1 MISFIGAGK
10 VGSALGL
17 YFKQKGL
24 EIGGYYSRTYEH
36 AERAAKLTGTE
47 AYNSIVELMN
57 NSSMVW
63 ITASDDALPVLAKEI
78 AQLDIPQHIRAF
90 VHTSGVHSSGVLHPL
105 KDAGFPIYC
114 AHPLMAFGQPNES
127 AIQLNDAYFTLDRSL
142 AEEKE
147 EEEENNDVDYLIGFF
162 EKTGNQTLQI
172 DSKKKEL
179 YHCAASVL
187 SNYMVTLLNLAY
199 DMFAETGMTKAEIK
213 KATEPLLNS
222 TLKNI
227 AENDHMSDAL
237 TGAIKRG
244 DVTTVAKHI
253 ATLQQNMPDKL
264 SLYKA
269 LGKETMAML
278 KDDRL
283 KDMLD

>member
-36 AERAAKLTGTE
+36 AERAAKLTGTV
-47 AYNSIVELMN
+47 AYSSIAELMSK
-57 NSSMVW
+57 SSKVW
-63 ITASDDALPVLAKEI
+63 ITASDDALPLLAREI
-78 AQLDIPQHIRAF
+78 AQLDIPQQIKAF
-90 VHTSGVHSSGVLHPL
+90 VHTSGVHSTEVLHPI
-105 KDAGFPIYC
+105 KDAGYPIYC

-127 AIQLNDAYFTLDRSL
+127 ALQLNDAYFTLDNSI
-142 AEEKE
+142 EEVV
-147 EEEENNDVDYLIGFF
+147 NSDDNYLIEFF
-162 EKTGNQTLQI
+162 EKIGNHTLQI

-187 SNYMVTLLNLAY
+187 SNYLVTLLNLAY
-199 DMFAETGMTKAEIK
+199 EMFVESGMTKSEIK
-213 KATEPLLNS
+213 KATAPLLNS

-227 AENDHMSDAL
+227 SENEHMSDAL

-244 DVTTVAKHI
+244 DGSTVAKHL
-253 ATLQQNMPDKL
+253 ATLHKNMPNKL

-269 LGKETMAML
+269 LGRETMSML
-278 KDDRL
+278 QDDRL
-283 KDMLD
+283 KGMLRS